1 MNATGRRSRGFS
13 EYSLAPILA
22 KILALYARH
31 CTIKLGKH
39 SSPFLGT
46 VQLYS
51 GKPAGRKCLLN
62 KVGASWSP
70 VNDISHEE
78 ELQSYTPTVNFD
90 PKEK

>member
-13 EYSLAPILA
+13 EYSLAPISA

-31 CTIKLGKH
+31 CTIK
-39 SSPFLGT
+39 PFLGT

-62 KVGASWSP
+62 KLGASWSP
-70 VNDISHEE
+70 VNDISYEE
-78 ELQSYTPTVNFD
+78 ELQSYTSTVNFD
-90 PKEK
+90 AKEK